1 MVSAWT
7 RSTLSALA
15 LATGAAWAANRYA
28 PYPAAEVA
36 RGTEDPF
43 VRGLFPR
50 EIPPGR
56 GPQRWTGERAWAR
69 FGNLPAGGAELE
81 VRLHGH
87 RGAVAVAVDGVL
99 VGRLS
104 PGLAS
109 ARWTLRPSPAR
120 AHLVE
125 LKAETFLAGD
135 GRRLGA
141 LLDGIVWR
149 HPRGGLPP
157 GGLMLA
163 FLGPVLAA
171 LGAARLA
178 GLRPGWGLALSAGT
192 TGLLGLLL
200 LPGGL
205 LRSSYA
211 HTLPLILGH
220 GLLAAGG
227 LARWA
232 ERRQPGIAG
241 GWTMAALC
249 LALLVQGILA
259 TSPVMVVSD
268 AVFHA
273 NNLGRVASG
282 DFLLTSST
290 QHGRPFRF
298 PYGVAF
304 YASLIPFERLGAD
317 PVTLVR
323 WGAAASSLLASW
335 GLLVL
340 LLPSGAARAGLAV
353 MAWQLLPGA
362 FDVYSFGNLSNV
374 FGQAITLLFFAW
386 WAGRAWGGWP
396 VGASL
401 LALGCLSHFSSLIV
415 LVVLSAVLA
424 AARGRALGSDRAR
437 LIALVLG
444 LSLAALYYVQ
454 FSALM
459 ASQVPRLLEG
469 GGQGRGASQSAWDA
483 LRLQVMSVIGQWGA
497 PATLLAILGRPRPWR
512 GSLPR
517 DLACFWIAG
526 GFLAVL
532 AVVSPLD
539 VRYLYALAACVAV
552 AVAEGA
558 VAVWSRGPVL
568 RLGLLGLAGLQL
580 ALAVRGVVEALLLRY
595 RAS

>member
-1 MVSAWT
+1 MFSGWV
-7 RSTLSALA
+7 RSTLVGLA
-15 LATGAAWAANRYA
+15 LAVGAAWAANRYA
-28 PYPAAEVA
+28 PWPAAEVA
-36 RGTEDPF
+36 RGTEEPF

-56 GPQRWTGERAWAR
+56 GPQRWTGERALVR

-87 RGAVAVAVDGVL
+87 RGPVAVAVDGVL
-99 VGRLS
+99 VGRLL
-104 PGLAS
+104 PGTAS
-109 ARWTLRPSPAR
+109 ARWMVSPSAAS

-125 LKAETFLAGD
+125 LRTETFLAGD

-149 HPRGGLPP
+149 HRREGWPRWGLI
-157 GGLMLA
+157 LA
-163 FLGPVLAA
+163 FLWPVLAA
-171 LGAARLA
+171 LAAARLA
-178 GLRPGWGLALSAGT
+178 GLGPGWGLGLSAGAT
-192 TGLLGLLL
+192 GLLL
-200 LPGGL
+200 LLLLPWGL

-211 HTLPLILGH
+211 LSLPWILGH

-232 ERRQPGIAG
+232 ARRQPGAAD
-241 GWTMAALC
+241 WAMAALC

-273 NNLGRVASG
+273 NNLGRLVAG
-282 DFLLTSST
+282 DWFLTSST

-304 YASLIPFERLGAD
+304 YALLAPLQRLGAD
-317 PVTLVR
+317 GVTLVR
-323 WGAAASSLLASW
+323 WGAAASGLLASW

-340 LLPSGAARAGLAV
+340 LLPRGAARAALAV
-353 MAWQLLPGA
+353 MALQLLPGV

-374 FGQAITLLFFAW
+374 FGQAMTVLFFAW
-386 WAGRAWGGWP
+386 WAGRTWGGWP
-396 VGASL
+396 VGAGL

-415 LVVLSAVLA
+415 LVVLSAALA
-424 AARGRALGSDRAR
+424 GARGRTLWSDRAR
-437 LIALVLG
+437 RTALTVG
-444 LSLAALYYVQ
+444 LSLAALYYLQ
-454 FSALM
+454 FADLM
-459 ASQVPRLLEG
+459 ASQLPRLLEG
-469 GGQGRGASQSAWDA
+469 GGQARGASRTSWDV
-483 LRLQVMSVIGQWGA
+483 LRFQVVSLLGQWGA
-497 PATLLAILGRPRPWR
+497 PAVLLAILGRPRLSR

-526 GFLAVL
+526 GLLAAL

-539 VRYLYALAACVAV
+539 VRYLYALTVPVAV
-552 AVAEGA
+552 AAAEGV
-558 VAVWSRGPVL
+558 VAGWSRGLVARL
-568 RLGLLGLAGLQL
+568 VVLGLLSLQL
-580 ALAVRGVVEALLLRY
+580 ALAGRGLLEALLLRY
-595 RAS
+595 RA